1 MPASSFFER
10 DHFTKLSLVQENCKT
25 RGKKV
30 GNPKIL
36 VNSFFPLWIPM
47 HACSR
52 SPVASSFWLRLVL
65 LRRRL
70 LLVHL
75 ISSCLRAA
83 VKFKFGNEALSLG
96 ESVELFKSNVIR
108 FTTLFPPASAGP
120 CSHPVAFYEELV
132 TSLLLCGWKLGE
144 KFPPL
149 RWYDFCRRSLSLGEM
164 EVVMGE
170 QGRLF
175 YWDAA
180 RTDGFVWRNANTAKE
195 SQV

>member
-1 MPASSFFER
+1 
-10 DHFTKLSLVQENCKT
+10 
-25 RGKKV
+25 
-30 GNPKIL
+30 
-36 VNSFFPLWIPM
+36 M

-149 RWYDFCRRSLSLGEM
+149 R
-164 EVVMGE
+164 
-170 QGRLF
+170 
-175 YWDAA
+175 
-180 RTDGFVWRNANTAKE
+180 
-195 SQV
+195 